1 MTTSATPPR
10 EQYATDGVTT
20 AFTIHFPFFDDT
32 DVNAIFVDEDG
43 DATTLVINT
52 DFTVT
57 GGDGSGGVL
66 TTAGALSPLA
76 DNGTLTIYREIPFT
90 QESDYVEDDPLPADQ
105 LESDLDRAAMRDQQL
120 QDGQNRALTF
130 PVTVDPN
137 VSGEL
142 PIPVANEFLRWN
154 GAADALENADIN
166 DVSAVGFP
174 FAGGVFADGVAATPV
189 AFEADANT
197 GIFRPAAD
205 TFAISTGGVEAI
217 RWTSAQITQ
226 LAAAL
231 QVAAGTA
238 GAPGLSFTADPDT
251 GVFRAAADALGFA
264 TGGVEAMRVDSSR
277 RWLLGY
283 TEVLTSQGYLGNI
296 IGTGTDAGLLVG
308 KFAADSAAPRIVFV
322 KSRGATPN
330 TLGIVQSGDAGGI
343 IRWFFDDGTD
353 YQTEGARIGAEVD
366 GTPGAN
372 DMPTRL
378 VLSTTADGA
387 NSVTERLRIDNAGA
401 LIHRNNATTI
411 VHASSHLG
419 LRSYTVATLPSASPA
434 GQMIY
439 VSDGTGNKRQA
450 VSDGTNWRFPD
461 GNIVS

>member
-1 MTTSATPPR
+1 
-10 EQYATDGVTT
+10 
-20 AFTIHFPFFDDT
+20 
-32 DVNAIFVDEDG
+32 
-43 DATTLVINT
+43 
-52 DFTVT
+52 
-57 GGDGSGGVL
+57 
-66 TTAGALSPLA
+66 PLA